1 MVVLSE
7 VESMSSE
14 GLEDDGA
21 MLDIQGGGPKSAL
34 DILAAIRTAAEA
46 RDGFDL
52 EACKGAIIE
61 DPAIPKLLLPK
72 CGG

>member
-1 MVVLSE
+1 MVLSE

-46 RDGFDL
+46 REGFD
-52 EACKGAIIE
+52 
-61 DPAIPKLLLPK
+61 
-72 CGG
+72 